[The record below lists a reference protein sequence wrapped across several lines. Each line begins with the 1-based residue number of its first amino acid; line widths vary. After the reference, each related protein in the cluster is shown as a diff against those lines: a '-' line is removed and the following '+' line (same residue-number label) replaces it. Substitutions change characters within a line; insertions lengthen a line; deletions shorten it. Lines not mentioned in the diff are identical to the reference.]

1 MAILLGLDI
10 GTTSTIGILI
20 DTDGAVLALADAPV
34 TLHARHP
41 GWAEQD
47 PEQWWA
53 NTGTVCRALLAEA
66 GLDGRQVGAVGV
78 TGMVPALVTLD
89 ADGRC
94 IRRSIQQSDGRTGAE
109 VAELAREVDA
119 AAFLRRTGNGINQQL
134 VAPRLRWLARHEPD
148 AFARIA
154 TVLGSYDF
162 IAGRLA
168 GAPALERN
176 WALEA
181 GFLDL
186 STGAVAE
193 DLVALGG
200 IGLGT
205 LPPLRPGEAVIGTV
219 TRAAAAHT
227 GLAEGTPVVAGAAD
241 HVASAFVAGIA
252 APGDLLIKFG
262 GAGDVL
268 LATAEPR
275 PDPRLFLDFHV
286 VPGLYMP
293 NGCMAASGSLLN
305 WFVAVLGREEAA
317 RALAEGARAHA
328 RLDALAASVRPGSE
342 GLVLLPYFLGEKT
355 PIQDPAA
362 RGTLVGLGLHHDL
375 GHLWRAFLEAVAYG
389 FRHHLE
395 VARDIGYPVT
405 RVIASDGGTRSA
417 VWMQIAADVLGRP
430 VQLLEGH
437 PGSCLGAAYVA
448 GVAIGALPGWGE
460 MGRFVRPARVVEP
473 VAAATATYDEGYAA
487 YRALYDALKGFYPRL
502 SRYRRLIR
510 QPARRRARRRGRPSA
525 PAPAAARRRP
535 LPAHATRAPRRDRPA
550 RLPQCAPR
558 AAPSPAPAPR

>member
-1 MAILLGLDI
+1 MAIVLGLDI
-10 GTTSTIGILI
+10 GTTSTIGILA

-34 TLHARHP
+34 TLHSAHP
-41 GWAEQD
+41 GWAEEE
-47 PEQWWA
+47 PEEWWA
-53 NTGTVCRALLAEA
+53 NACAICRRLLAEA
-66 GLDGRQVGAVGV
+66 RLPPSAVKAVGV
-78 TGMVPALVTLD
+78 TGMVPALVLLD
-89 ADGRC
+89 ADGRP

-109 VAELAREVDA
+109 VAEIAREVDA
-119 AAFLRRTGNGINQQL
+119 ARFLARTGNGVNQQL

-148 AFARIA
+148 AFARIR

-162 IAGRLA
+162 IAGRLT

-186 STGAVAE
+186 GTGMIAP

-200 IGLGT
+200 IAPER
-205 LPPLRPGEAVIGTV
+205 LPPLRAGEAIIGTV
-219 TRAAAAHT
+219 TQAAAAET
-227 GLAEGTPVVAGAAD
+227 GLAAGTPVVAGAAD

-268 LATAEPR
+268 LATAEPK

-293 NGCMAASGSLLN
+293 NGCMVASGSLLN
-305 WFVAVLGREEAA
+305 WFVANLA
-317 RALAEGARAHA
+317 RDQQALAEAEGGRAHA
-328 RLDALAASVRPGSE
+328 RLDALAAAVRPGSE

-355 PIQDPAA
+355 PLHDPAA
-362 RGTLVGLGLHHDL
+362 RGTLVGLGLHH
-375 GHLWRAFLEAVAYG
+375 GQAHLWRAFLEAVAYG
-389 FRHHLE
+389 FRHHVD
-395 VARDIGYPVT
+395 VAEEIGYPVT
-405 RVIASDGGTRSA
+405 RIVASDGGTRSA
-417 VWMQIAADVLGRP
+417 LWMQIAADVLGRP

-460 MGRFVRPARVVEP
+460 MGRFVRPARTVEP
-473 VAAATATYDEGYAA
+473 NPAAAALYAEAYAA
-487 YRALYDALKGFYPRL
+487 YRALYAALEPFYPRL
-502 SRYRRLIR
+502 
-510 QPARRRARRRGRPSA
+510 ARFGG
-525 PAPAAARRRP
+525 
-535 LPAHATRAPRRDRPA
+535 
-550 RLPQCAPR
+550 
-558 AAPSPAPAPR
+558 